1 MTDLSRSC
9 LRCAVGCLMC
19 SSFGVCQAWSDHEQY
34 VPNLWKD
41 KMEFWIL
48 LIIVCVLVVF
58 YGVYRFIRRTMAV
71 NSELEEKLNSSEEK
85 KSEKG
90 SEKGKEK

>member
-1 MTDLSRSC
+1 MTDQVKSC
-9 LRCAVGCLMC
+9 LNCPVGCLMC

-48 LIIVCVLVVF
+48 LIIVLVVIVF
-58 YGVYRFIRRTMAV
+58 YAIYRFMRKTLAINT
-71 NSELEEKLNSSEEK
+71 
-85 KSEKG
+85 
-90 SEKGKEK
+90 